1 MGVFSKVW
9 AWLGLES
16 EEEIVREEYVSLPG
30 NVEENQK
37 ALSNIVS
44 IHSNKTMKVVVGE
57 PGSFE
62 EVQVLADHLK
72 SRKQLILN
80 FENTP
85 QDEARRIIDFISGT
99 TYALDGNSQQLG
111 KNVFVFAP
119 NNVEIAKDAR
129 TLIRKP
135 GLLNPFGGER

>member
-9 AWLGLES
+9 TWLGLES
-16 EEEIVREEYVSLPG
+16 EEVVREEYVSLPG
-30 NVEENQK
+30 NVEENLKTQ
-37 ALSNIVS
+37 SNIVS
-44 IHSNKTMKVVVGE
+44 IHSTKTMKVVVCE
-57 PGSFE
+57 PDSFD

-80 FENTP
+80 FENTQP
-85 QDEARRIIDFISGT
+85 DEARRIIDFISGT

-129 TLIRKP
+129 SIIRKP
-135 GLLNPFGGER
+135 GLINPFGGER

>member
-16 EEEIVREEYVSLPG
+16 EEEVVREEYVSIPG
-30 NVEENQK
+30 NIEEDQRT
-37 ALSNIVS
+37 ASNIVS
-44 IHSNKTMKVVVGE
+44 IHSNKTMKVVVCE
-57 PGSFE
+57 PDSFE

-80 FENTP
+80 FENTQP
-85 QDEARRIIDFISGT
+85 DEARRIIDFISGT

-111 KNVFVFAP
+111 RNVFVFAP
-119 NNVEIAKDAR
+119 SNVEIAKDHR
-129 TLIRKP
+129 TIIRKP
-135 GLLNPFGGER
+135 GHLNPFGGER

>member
-1 MGVFSKVW
+1 MGVFSKMW
-9 AWLGLES
+9 AWLGLGS
-16 EEEIVREEYVSLPG
+16 EEIVREELVSLPG
-30 NVEENQK
+30 NAEENQK
-37 ALSNIVS
+37 PLSNIVS
-44 IHSNKTMKVVVGE
+44 IHSNKTMKVGVCE
-57 PGSFE
+57 PDSFE

-72 SRKQLILN
+72 ARKQLILN
-80 FENTP
+80 FENTNA
-85 QDEARRIIDFISGT
+85 DEARRIIDFISGT

-129 TLIRKP
+129 SIIRKP